1 MSKREESIRRA
12 ILELDN
18 DPNLSEKAV
27 AADYNIPRST
37 LRNRRAGG
45 TSRAI
50 SKQSTQRL
58 FLEQEKF
65 LADWILE
72 MGAQGFP
79 PSHARTREMACQITR
94 SNGDT
99 APLGKEWVCNLFKE
113 VEVRHNIKAED
124 MWNIDEQGLGLGI
137 CSNTMVVA
145 SSQVRRASVKSPE
158 NREWVST
165 LEAISATGKII
176 KPLFIFKGKNPQL
189 SWFEE
194 STLDWTYTTTEN
206 GWTSNMTALAWLKE
220 VFLPQTTPEENQSRM
235 LLLDGHGSHATV
247 DFMWECKKNNV
258 HLVFLPPHSSH
269 VLQPLDLG
277 VFSPLKHRYRSI
289 ISDLAYLDAAPI
301 KKRRFLVAY
310 NQARTEALTSR
321 LLRSGWKAAGLVTW
335 NPEKGL
341 KSSQVLQHVETTP
354 ERACTPPES
363 ILRSG
368 ITRISITTPK
378 SARELH
384 ERMRSLKGRKNNDG
398 WCVSLVTKAGKA
410 IAMGNA
416 QRARD
421 QDKIN
426 SQDCLTRQL
435 TTKSSQKRVP
445 VDPNTRFATIEQIK
459 QAQAE
464 QRVREEL
471 LASGK
476 PELEA
481 KKAAEAMMNVSL
493 QACQFEWQL

>member
-1 MSKREESIRRA
+1 
-12 ILELDN
+12 
-18 DPNLSEKAV
+18 
-27 AADYNIPRST
+27 
-37 LRNRRAGG
+37 
-45 TSRAI
+45 
-50 SKQSTQRL
+50 
-58 FLEQEKF
+58 
-65 LADWILE
+65 
-72 MGAQGFP
+72 
-79 PSHARTREMACQITR
+79 
-94 SNGDT
+94 
-99 APLGKEWVCNLFKE
+99 
-113 VEVRHNIKAED
+113 
-124 MWNIDEQGLGLGI
+124 MWNMDEQGLGLGI

-176 KPLFIFKGKNPQL
+176 KPLVIFKGKTPQL

-194 STLDWTYTTTEN
+194 STPDWTYTTTEN

-220 VFLPQTTPEENQSRM
+220 VFLPQTTPEENRSRM
-235 LLLDGHGSHATV
+235 LLLGGHGSHATV
-247 DFMWECKKNNV
+247 DFMWEY
-258 HLVFLPPHSSH
+258 
-269 VLQPLDLG
+269 LG

-289 ISDLAYLDAAPI
+289 ISDLAYLDDAAPI
-301 KKRRFLVAY
+301 KKRRFLAAY

-321 LLRSGWKAAGLVTW
+321 VLRSGWKAASLVPW

-341 KSSQVLQHVETTP
+341 KSSQVLQPVETTP

-368 ITRISITTPK
+368 TTRVSITTPK

-384 ERMRSLKGRKNNDG
+384 ETMRSLKRRKNNDG
-398 WCVSLVTKAGKA
+398 GWVGLVTKAGKA

-426 SQDCLTRQL
+426 SQDFLIRQL

-481 KKAAEAMMNVSL
+481 NIAAEAMMNVSL

>member
-1 MSKREESIRRA
+1 
-12 ILELDN
+12 
-18 DPNLSEKAV
+18 
-27 AADYNIPRST
+27 
-37 LRNRRAGG
+37 
-45 TSRAI
+45 
-50 SKQSTQRL
+50 
-58 FLEQEKF
+58 
-65 LADWILE
+65 
-72 MGAQGFP
+72 
-79 PSHARTREMACQITR
+79 
-94 SNGDT
+94 
-99 APLGKEWVCNLFKE
+99 
-113 VEVRHNIKAED
+113 
-124 MWNIDEQGLGLGI
+124 MWNMDEQGLGLGI
-137 CSNTMVVA
+137 CSNTMVIA

-176 KPLFIFKGKNPQL
+176 KPLVIFKGKPPQL
-189 SWFEE
+189 SWFGE
-194 STLDWTYTTTEN
+194 STPDWTYTTTEK

-220 VFLPQTTPEENQSRM
+220 VFLPQTTPEESRSRM

-247 DFMWECKKNNV
+247 DFMWEYKKNNV

-277 VFSPLKHRYRSI
+277 VFSPLKQRYRSI
-289 ISDLAYLDAAPI
+289 ISDLAYLDDAAPI
-301 KKRRFLVAY
+301 KKRRFLTAY
-310 NQARTEALTSR
+310 KQARTEALTSR
-321 LLRSGWKAAGLVTW
+321 VLRSGWKAAGFVPW

-341 KSSQVLQHVETTP
+341 KSSQVLQPVETTP
-354 ERACTPPES
+354 ERAYTPPES

-368 ITRISITTPK
+368 TTRVSITTPK

-384 ERMRSLKGRKNNDG
+384 ETMRSLKRRKYNDG
-398 WCVSLVTKAGKA
+398 GWDSLVTKAGKA
-410 IAMGNA
+410 IVMGNA

-426 SQDCLTRQL
+426 SQDCLIRQL

-459 QAQAE
+459 QVQAE

-481 KKAAEAMMNVSL
+481 KKAAEAVMNVSL

>member
-12 ILELDN
+12 ILELVK

-27 AADYNIPRST
+27 AADYNILRST

-50 SKQSTQRL
+50 SKQPTQRS
-58 FLEQEKF
+58 FPEQEKF

-79 PSHARTREMACQITR
+79 PSHARTREMTCQITR

-99 APLGKEWVCNLFKE
+99 APLGKEWVCKFIKRNPQISSVVGRRVESSRINE
-113 VEVRHNIKAED
+113 VEVRHKIKAED
-124 MWNIDEQGLGLGI
+124 MWNMDEQGLGLGI

-158 NREWVST
+158 KREWVST

-176 KPLFIFKGKNPQL
+176 KPLVIFKGENPQL

-194 STLDWTYTTTEN
+194 STPDWTYTTTEN
-206 GWTSNMTALAWLKE
+206 GWTSNMTALAWLKG

-247 DFMWECKKNNV
+247 DFMWE
-258 HLVFLPPHSSH
+258 
-269 VLQPLDLG
+269 
-277 VFSPLKHRYRSI
+277 
-289 ISDLAYLDAAPI
+289 
-301 KKRRFLVAY
+301 
-310 NQARTEALTSR
+310 
-321 LLRSGWKAAGLVTW
+321 LLRSGWKAAGLVPW

-341 KSSQVLQHVETTP
+341 KSSQVLQPVETTP
-354 ERACTPPES
+354 ERACAPPES

-368 ITRISITTPK
+368 TTRVSITPPK

-384 ERMRSLKGRKNNDG
+384 ETMRSLKRRKNNDG
-398 WCVSLVTKAGKA
+398 GWVSLVTKAGKV

-426 SQDCLTRQL
+426 SQDCLIRQL

-464 QRVREEL
+464 QRVREEF

-481 KKAAEAMMNVSL
+481 KKAAEALINVSL
-493 QACQFEWQL
+493 QACQFKR